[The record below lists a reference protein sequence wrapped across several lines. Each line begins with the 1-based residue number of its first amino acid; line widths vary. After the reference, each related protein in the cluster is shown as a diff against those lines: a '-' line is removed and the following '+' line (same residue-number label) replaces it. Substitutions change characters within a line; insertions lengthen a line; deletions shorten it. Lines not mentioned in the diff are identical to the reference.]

1 MREQL
6 IQYVN
11 LLFAGASGCAE
22 VKAEIL
28 QNTLDRYDDLVT
40 QGKSPETAYRLAI
53 SGIGDINEILGSGDM
68 PAVQTVAQPE
78 DAKGTPNRKLLQALG
93 IALYILCPLPLF
105 LLQDEVGLCL
115 LLVIVAAATVLMVIS
130 SKSKDRISSENC
142 ETEYTPKKQLRK
154 SIGSVIWTVGLAAY
168 LLLSFSTGAWHITWV
183 LFPII
188 GSIQGLIVACIDLKE
203 AKEYEN

>member
-1 MREQL
+1 
-6 IQYVN
+6 
-11 LLFAGASGCAE
+11 
-22 VKAEIL
+22 
-28 QNTLDRYDDLVT
+28 
-40 QGKSPETAYRLAI
+40 
-53 SGIGDINEILGSGDM
+53 
-68 PAVQTVAQPE
+68 
-78 DAKGTPNRKLLQALG
+78 
-93 IALYILCPLPLF
+93 
-105 LLQDEVGLCL
+105 
-115 LLVIVAAATVLMVIS
+115 MVIS

-154 SIGSVIWTVGLAAY
+154 SIGSVIWAVGLAAY